1 VTYPFKVIE
10 KLRVI
15 PVAVIEDVKSALPL
29 AEALLEGGLNLI
41 EVTLRTKTAFETIAA
56 ICRSYPEMIVG
67 AGTILDAS
75 LISRLVDLGVG
86 FGVSPGFNKGVAEEA
101 LRVGFPL
108 TPGVITPT
116 EVEQAHK
123 MGFELLKFFPAEIS
137 GGVKMLK
144 ALEGPYGHT
153 GIRFIPTGGINI
165 SNVADYLSIP
175 IVAAIGGSWF
185 VDKKLINE
193 GKFSEITLRTKEAV
207 RLAMKN

>member
-1 VTYPFKVIE
+1 
-10 KLRVI
+10 
-15 PVAVIEDVKSALPL
+15 
-29 AEALLEGGLNLI
+29 
-41 EVTLRTKTAFETIAA
+41 
-56 ICRSYPEMIVG
+56 
-67 AGTILDAS
+67 
-75 LISRLVDLGVG
+75 
-86 FGVSPGFNKGVAEEA
+86 
-101 LRVGFPL
+101 
-108 TPGVITPT
+108 
-116 EVEQAHK
+116 
-123 MGFELLKFFPAEIS
+123 
-137 GGVKMLK
+137 MLK